1 MRHTD
6 PGIVAVLAYD
16 GLCTFEY
23 GIAIELFDLDRPEL
37 GVPWYDCRIVGVDG
51 PEARGSGG
59 VYVRVHAG
67 VAALRHARTIV
78 VPGWRDRAERP
89 PEPLL
94 RALRRAVGRGA
105 RVLTICSG
113 AFVLGYAGLL
123 DGRRATTHWRY
134 VAELRERF
142 PLALVEDDVLYVE
155 DGPLI
160 TSAGSA
166 AGMDAGLH
174 LIRRDFGARVAN
186 MVARRLVMPPH
197 REGGQ
202 AQYVETPVSPRP
214 GRTMAQVL
222 DWARARLDAPIAIET
237 LAKRAAM
244 SPRTFLRRFEAS
256 VGASPLAWLQRER
269 MARAREL
276 LESTSMPVAQVAGQC
291 GYGSPETFRAAFR
304 RIVGVPPGAYRARF
318 GRGADATRARCIL
331 PR

>member
-1 MRHTD
+1 MPPPA
-6 PGIVAVLAYD
+6 PGLVAVLAYD

-37 GVPWYDCRIVGVDG
+37 GVPWYACRIVGVDG
-51 PEARGSGG
+51 RLARGSGG
-59 VYVRVHAG
+59 VQVRAHAG
-67 VAALRHARTIV
+67 VGALRHARTIV

-94 RALRRAVGRGA
+94 RELRRAVGRGA

-113 AFVLGYAGLL
+113 AFVLGHAGLL

-134 VAELRERF
+134 VAELRARF
-142 PLALVEDDVLYVE
+142 PRAAVEDDRLYVE

-166 AGMDAGLH
+166 AGIDAGLH

-186 MVARRLVMPPH
+186 TVARRLVMPPH

-202 AQYVETPVSPRP
+202 AQYVQAPVAPRP
-214 GRTMAQVL
+214 GRALAPVL
-222 DWARARLDAPIAIET
+222 DWARARLHAPIPIDA
-237 LAKRAAM
+237 LAERAAM
-244 SPRTFLRRFEAS
+244 SPRTFLRRFEAA
-256 VGASPLAWLQRER
+256 VGTSPLAWLQRER

-276 LESTSMPVAQVAGQC
+276 LETGAMPVAQVAGAC
-291 GYGSPETFRAAFR
+291 GYGSPETVRAAFR
-304 RIVGVPPGAYRARF
+304 RNVGVPPGAYRARF
-318 GRGADATRARCIL
+318 GRFRRPASASA
-331 PR
+331 